1 MSIDPK
7 SWAANF
13 TADLLV
19 SGEHVPLDRVVGRHA
34 DAFAELRK
42 LGMTWRGIAGL
53 LVRAGARRSNGNLI
67 SSDQLRVSFARLER
81 KKSISRDKPGH
92 TTRTLAPRTA
102 NDAPPLVTALPLVQE
117 HRLMPSAEQPESQP
131 QDVSTTEIEAALSRL
146 DKIGKKEP
154 KE

>member
-7 SWAANF
+7 SWAASF

-42 LGMTWRGIAGL
+42 LGLTWRGIAGL
-53 LVRAGARRSNGNLI
+53 LVRTGARRSNGNLI
-67 SSDQLRVSFARLER
+67 SSDQLRVSFARLDR
-81 KKSISRDKPGH
+81 KKSTSRDKQGR
-92 TTRTLAPRTA
+92 TTRALAPQTA

-117 HRLMPSAEQPESQP
+117 HRLLPSAERPKSEP
-131 QDVSTTEIEAALSRL
+131 QDVSNTEIEAALSRL
-146 DKIGKKEP
+146 NKIVKREIKE
-154 KE
+154 